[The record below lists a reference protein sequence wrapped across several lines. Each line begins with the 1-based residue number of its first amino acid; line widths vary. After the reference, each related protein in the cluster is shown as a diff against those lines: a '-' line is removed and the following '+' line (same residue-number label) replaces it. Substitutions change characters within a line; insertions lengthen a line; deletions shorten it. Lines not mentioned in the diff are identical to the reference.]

1 MARGRRVD
9 RVASLI
15 RREVSRMLVEG
26 LRNVRIPAGLISV
39 TSVDVTSDLQHCRI
53 FVSIY
58 GANTRGA
65 SGSSRAEVM
74 AGLQGASGFVR
85 SELGRRLQLSRS
97 PVVHFREDS
106 GLAAGSTVVGLLQQ
120 LQHERQQHNR
130 EADGKADD
138 A

>member
-15 RREVSRMLVEG
+15 KREVSRMLMEG

-39 TSVDVTSDLQHCRI
+39 TNVDVTSDLQHCRI

-58 GANTRGA
+58 GHGTH
-65 SGSSRAEVM
+65 GSNRAEVM

-106 GLAAGSTVVGLLQQ
+106 GLAAGSAVVGLLQQ
-120 LQHERQQHNR
+120 LQQERQQGDAARNG
-130 EADGKADD
+130 EADVESP
-138 A
+138 